1 MESFYMD
8 DDRSLSPSPSPPP
21 PLRQNYNH
29 REVGGIV
36 TRGVGSP
43 ITALD
48 EDDFD
53 PRGSIEANK
62 TEFVNSL
69 PGRPVQSSQTQQA
82 QQIVGASS
90 SISGVIGGGGG
101 KDEKMMRHIL
111 RIQDDVR
118 EMLRNGGKGG
128 SECDTEK
135 EYRFPFVETGLF
147 LSVGLFVLLAM
158 NLMLR
163 MGKQHVTYRFN
174 FAD

>member
-1 MESFYMD
+1 MESFYSD
-8 DDRSLSPSPSPPP
+8 DEQSASPSPYVSPSPSPS
-21 PLRQNYNH
+21 QNTIASNP
-29 REVGGIV
+29 REYRGII
-36 TRGVGSP
+36 TRGRGSP

-48 EDDFD
+48 EDDFNPQQGQVD
-53 PRGSIEANK
+53 
-62 TEFVNSL
+62 FVKSL
-69 PGRPVQSSQTQQA
+69 PGRPPQSYTQATA
-82 QQIVGASS
+82 QVVGSS
-90 SISGVIGGGGG
+90 MISGIGGGQG
-101 KDEKMMRHIL
+101 KEEKMMRHIL

-118 EMLRNGGKGG
+118 EMLKNGGSRTGD
-128 SECDTEK
+128 SSQEK

>member
-1 MESFYMD
+1 M
-8 DDRSLSPSPSPPP
+8 
-21 PLRQNYNH
+21 
-29 REVGGIV
+29 

-53 PRGSIEANK
+53 PRGSIEATK

-69 PGRPVQSSQTQQA
+69 PGRPVQSSQTQQP
-82 QQIVGASS
+82 QQFVGASS
-90 SISGVIGGGGG
+90 SISGVNGGG
-101 KDEKMMRHIL
+101 KEEKMMRHIL

-128 SECDTEK
+128 SEGDNEK

-158 NLMLR
+158 NVMLR